1 MNARYTKT
9 LIFNSMK
16 VYSTIERFSPIEQ
29 LLNYYKTNFL
39 N

>member
-1 MNARYTKT
+1 MNVRYTET

-16 VYSTIERFSPIEQ
+16 VYSTIERFTPIEQ
-29 LLNYYKTNFL
+29 LLNNYKTNFI

>member
-16 VYSTIERFSPIEQ
+16 VYSTIERFTAIEQ
-29 LLNYYKTNFL
+29 LLNNYKTNFL